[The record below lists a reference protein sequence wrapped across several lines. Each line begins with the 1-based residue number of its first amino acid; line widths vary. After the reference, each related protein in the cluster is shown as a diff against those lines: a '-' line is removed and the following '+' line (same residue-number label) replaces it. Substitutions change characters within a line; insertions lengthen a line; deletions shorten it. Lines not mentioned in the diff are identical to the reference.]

1 MRKMTKNEIIPEY
14 RHEIME
20 KFNTTEHVVSLIIS
34 QHYFDDMNCEF
45 ISNLLYNYCMS
56 SSARISILKDILKN
70 RSIDVKSIRKLKD
83 MNKIRNKFA
92 HCNTMIEKD
101 ENNRYVFNPKDLSKE
116 IDLDEE
122 YKNFISYYNEVFPFL
137 MDTYEAMGG
146 TFGKN
151 E

>member
-1 MRKMTKNEIIPEY
+1 MTKNEIIPEY
-14 RHEIME
+14 RNKIME

-34 QHYFDDMNCEF
+34 QHYFDDMNLEF
-45 ISNLLYNYCMS
+45 ISNLLYNHCMPS
-56 SSARISILKDILKN
+56 YAKINILENILKN
-70 RSIDVKSIRKLKD
+70 RDIDVKPIRKLEG

-92 HCNTMIEKD
+92 HCNTMIEID

-122 YKNFISYYNEVFPFL
+122 YKNFISYYDEVFPFL
-137 MDTYEAMGG
+137 MNTYKTMGG